1 MIKPVQRILKYPL
14 LLTQL
19 LECTPRTHPD
29 YTQLDVAAKEMKFV
43 ADRINEMKKRKDMV
57 EKIVGRKRQESDIG
71 HGITKAFARRAEK
84 LKQSVGLS
92 EVVVDGIYNRLF
104 ENYNMHFVQVQV
116 IIRDIEIYNMDIQG
130 HVDKFLDYTQ
140 TIKEF
145 VDVAHTNHPEIESKW
160 RKFDSAMRELA
171 TTYLTE
177 HVRTHVSLLVMH
189 LLIC

>member
-1 MIKPVQRILKYPL
+1 
-14 LLTQL
+14 
-19 LECTPRTHPD
+19 
-29 YTQLDVAAKEMKFV
+29 MKFV

-71 HGITKAFARRAEK
+71 HGITKAFARQAEK

-92 EVVVDGIYNRLF
+92 EVVVDETYNKYF

-116 IIRDIEIYNMDIQG
+116 IIRDIEIYKDDIQG
-130 HVDKFLDYTQ
+130 HVDKFLEYTQ

-145 VDVAHTNHPEIESKW
+145 IDVSHSQHPEVETKW

-171 TTYLTE
+171 TSYLAE
-177 HVRTHVSLLVMH
+177 HVILDLKILQVDLLTFLETPCSKTLHRTSNNASETARKSSANHDKTQQEGS
-189 LLIC
+189 

>member
-1 MIKPVQRILKYPL
+1 
-14 LLTQL
+14 
-19 LECTPRTHPD
+19 
-29 YTQLDVAAKEMKFV
+29 
-43 ADRINEMKKRKDMV
+43 MV
-57 EKIVGRKRQESDIG
+57 EKIVGRGGKRQESDIG

-92 EVVVDGIYNRLF
+92 EVVVDETYNRLF

-130 HVDKFLDYTQ
+130 HVDKFLEYTQ
-140 TIKEF
+140 TIQQF
-145 VDVAHTNHPEIESKW
+145 VDVSHSQYAELETKW

-177 HVRTHVSLLVMH
+177 HVGRLSSLFCVLFAYVDGK
-189 LLIC
+189 LETPCSQTCDRALGNAFKNA